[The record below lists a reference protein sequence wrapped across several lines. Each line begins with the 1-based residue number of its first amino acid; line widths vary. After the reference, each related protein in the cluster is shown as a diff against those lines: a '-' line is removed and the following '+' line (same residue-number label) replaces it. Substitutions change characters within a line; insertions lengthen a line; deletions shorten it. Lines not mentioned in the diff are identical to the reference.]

1 MKRLQNKVAV
11 ITGGN
16 SGIGKGIAQHFFNEG
31 AKVVIFGRNQAS
43 LDKTS
48 QEMQNEILAVQG
60 DVTKTSDL
68 KKLYEKTLHHFG
80 KIDIVIANAGIGGK
94 RFPVQEVKELDFN
107 EMLDINYRG
116 AYFTARYSLDYL
128 NEHAS
133 IIFIASCS
141 ASITFKNHSLYAP
154 AKAAL
159 VKLAKNLAYDLA
171 EKQIRVNSISP
182 GYIKTPR
189 FDQRLQSDPD
199 YLKKREEN
207 IPLRRLGSTKDIAQA
222 ALFLASEESSY
233 ITGIDLL
240 VDGGLSNAFPER

>member
-94 RFPVQEVKELDFN
+94 RFPIEDVKELDFN
-107 EMLDINYRG
+107 EMLNINYRG
-116 AYFTARYSLDYL
+116 AYFTALYSLEYL
-128 NEHAS
+128 NAGAS

-154 AKAAL
+154 TKAAL

-182 GYIKTPR
+182 GYIKTPL

-207 IPLRRLGSTKDIAQA
+207 IPLKRIGTPKDIAQA
-222 ALFLASEESSY
+222 ALFLAGEESSY